1 MQLIKSATVVILG
14 TNKFSQTAE
23 AEGVLFHPYHVA
35 FVLPLEGRRVLR
47 KVGCLGCHPTPSLVG
62 AEDETSIVDIIFLNS
77 WQKQS

>member
-23 AEGVLFHPYHVA
+23 GVLFHPYHVA
-35 FVLPLEGRRVLR
+35 FVLPLGGRRVLR
-47 KVGCLGCHPTPSLVG
+47 RVRCLGCHQTPSLVG